1 MTIMD
6 LYEQGLKYLAIREH
20 SRFELK
26 QKLFKKCEDMASVEE
41 VLNRLERENALSDK
55 RFCESFLRSR
65 LRKGIEGKNIL
76 AMRLKTKGIDKTLAT
91 IEVNRFFEEY
101 DDAID
106 KAIKNQY
113 EKVLRL
119 KGEEKA
125 KKMLY
130 QKGLASFTCEYYD

>member
-1 MTIMD
+1 
-6 LYEQGLKYLAIREH
+6 
-20 SRFELK
+20 
-26 QKLFKKCEDMASVEE
+26 
-41 VLNRLERENALSDK
+41 
-55 RFCESFLRSR
+55 
-65 LRKGIEGKNIL
+65 
-76 AMRLKTKGIDKTLAT
+76 MRLKTKGIDKTLAT

-101 DDAID
+101 EEAIN

-130 QKGLASFTCEYYD
+130 QKGLASFTSEYYD